1 MYTQYFISSHILVG
15 LVQYGPE
22 TMKDLN
28 IYVWKMYNYFV
39 CYIFMYI
46 AQCNIDKGNLLW
58 CKHVIIWTASV
69 LF

>member
-28 IYVWKMYNYFV
+28 IYV
-39 CYIFMYI
+39 
-46 AQCNIDKGNLLW
+46 
-58 CKHVIIWTASV
+58 
-69 LF
+69 